1 VKVLEIA
8 PPYVQTE
15 LMGAQQ
21 ASDPRAMPLKE
32 YIDETIA
39 LLGTD
44 AEEILVEKVKPLRN
58 NVGPNEAAFVNQ
70 LNDMFQS
77 H

>member
-1 VKVLEIA
+1 
-8 PPYVQTE
+8 
-15 LMGAQQ
+15 MGSQQ
-21 ASDPRAMPLKE
+21 ASDPRAMPLKD

-44 AEEILVEKVKPLRN
+44 ADEILVEKVKPLRN
-58 NVGPNEAAFVNQ
+58 NVGPNEHAFVQ
-70 LNDMFQS
+70 TFNDMFRG

>member
-1 VKVLEIA
+1 
-8 PPYVQTE
+8 
-15 LMGAQQ
+15 
-21 ASDPRAMPLKE
+21 MPLKE